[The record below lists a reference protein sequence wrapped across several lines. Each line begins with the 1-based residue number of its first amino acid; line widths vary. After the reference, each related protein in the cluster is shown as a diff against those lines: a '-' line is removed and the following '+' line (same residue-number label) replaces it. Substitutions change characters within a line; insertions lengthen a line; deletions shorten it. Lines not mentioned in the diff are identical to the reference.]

1 MKHLSLIALLLV
13 AAIAHADDSAL
24 IRRSYG
30 LATKVEPMAG
40 GRLLVHV
47 RPENQLG
54 TAATFYDSR
63 TMTAHTLTPA
73 DLEPEGT
80 FTTERPGRIFS
91 ASAFSDGRT
100 LAVAF
105 GWNEPKWGN
114 VPVQVV
120 AILDWNGKS
129 WSKRRNIN
137 FIGNVRDV
145 VAGPDNLVLAVTSNG
160 RSIDPV
166 AKLGPPLLTIVDV
179 DGHSRGTF
187 FRAPLASF
195 DGPTA
200 IRSRLLQVGDR
211 RFALLDTTL
220 NVVHVFSVQPTA
232 GGPVSIRVEREV
244 PIADVGASA
253 PGTIRGFKVAASGDV
268 EVVRSID
275 EDGKAPQTMLSIYR
289 DGKAAE
295 HRMLA
300 RACNAAFLEE
310 HGHLT
315 AICTSADG
323 PESTG
328 VDLLD
333 PED

>member
-1 MKHLSLIALLLV
+1 MKRCSIFAVLLLLTT
-13 AAIAHADDSAL
+13 ITYADDSTV
-24 IRRSYG
+24 IRRSYE
-30 LATKVEPMAG
+30 LATKVEPIAG

-47 RPENQLG
+47 RPENHFG
-54 TAATFYDSR
+54 TAATFYDFR

-73 DLEPEGT
+73 DLEPKGT
-80 FTTERPGRIFS
+80 FTPEQPGRVFS
-91 ASAFSDGRT
+91 ASAFPDGRT
-100 LAVAF
+100 LAVAY
-105 GWNEPKWGN
+105 GWNEPKWRN

-120 AILDWNGKS
+120 AIVDWNGQT

-160 RSIDPV
+160 RSIDTA

-187 FRAPLASF
+187 FRAPLESF

-200 IRSRLLQVGDR
+200 IRSRLLKLGDR
-211 RFALLDTTL
+211 RYALLDTTL
-220 NVVHVFSVQPTA
+220 NVVHVFEVSSTPS
-232 GGPVSIRVEREV
+232 GPVTLRVEREV
-244 PIADVGASA
+244 AIADTGSSA
-253 PGTIRGFKVAASGDV
+253 AGTIRGFKVAASGDI
-268 EVVRSID
+268 EVVRSI
-275 EDGKAPQTMLSIYR
+275 EENGKTPQTLLSIYR
-289 DGKAAE
+289 THGAE
-295 HRMLA
+295 HRLLP

-315 AICTSADG
+315 AICSSPDG
-323 PESTG
+323 PENTG